1 MTPTACPPARPPDCP
16 HVLVVG
22 DAMVDRYIIG
32 ETHRISPEAPV
43 PVVCAGREEMRA
55 GGAANVAANVVGL
68 GTRCSL
74 LTVCGDDAAGADLA
88 RLMAEHGVA
97 LDVVVEAGQRTTQ
110 KTRLI
115 SGVQQI
121 ARIDQ
126 DGTAGAAA
134 RAELAR
140 RFEDRL
146 EGVQA
151 VIFSDY
157 DKGALADL
165 PAAAAPAAPKA

>member
-1 MTPTACPPARPPDCP
+1 MNWNGSLPERP

-22 DAMVDRYIIG
+22 DAMIDRYIIG

-43 PVVCAGREEMRA
+43 PVVRAGREEMRA
-55 GGAANVAANVVGL
+55 GGAANVAANVANL
-68 GTRCSL
+68 GPLCSL
-74 LTVCGDDAAGADLA
+74 LTICGDDGAGADLA
-88 RLMAEHGVA
+88 RLMAQHGVA
-97 LDVVVEAGQRTTQ
+97 LDAVVEAGQRTTQ

-121 ARIDQ
+121 ARIDH
-126 DGTAGAAA
+126 DGAASAAA

-140 RFEDRL
+140 RFEASL
-146 EGVQA
+146 EGVCA

-165 PAAAAPAAPKA
+165 RR